1 MKAAGRVVFRWDLDK
16 TYLKTEFDSLRG
28 LARIPFE
35 SARDKVAAP
44 GVAALIRGLRASGE
58 RRGDDVRIVFVSGSP
73 PQIGNAILE
82 KLALDGIEHDGIT
95 FKDQWRRIRRGKFRD
110 LREQVGY
117 KLTELLRD
125 RRDERAGT
133 VEYLFGDDWES
144 DPLIYSLYADV
155 VAGAVRRDELAK
167 ILAALRV
174 DGELC
179 VFADVLAGEVATGD
193 AVRRVF
199 INLARRTPPGRFR
212 AYGVRLV
219 PTFNYLQTAACLF
232 DEGVLDVESVVGV
245 VAAMRG
251 EEGHDE
257 EGRGEESYGV
267 RSGADDV
274 DASATLRLL
283 NSMRDIERRGH
294 LSAAGAAVLTRA
306 LERSGALPHATDG
319 RARWRDAWLRLRR
332 RFADGVSPVVA
343 GSTDYGALV
352 PALARQQES
361 EYQVTGAGA

>member
-1 MKAAGRVVFRWDLDK
+1 MKAAARLVFRWDLDK
-16 TYLKTEFDSLRG
+16 TYLETEFDSLRG

-58 RRGDDVRIVFVSGSP
+58 RRGADVRIVFVSGSP
-73 PQIGNAILE
+73 PQIGDAILE

-125 RRDERAGT
+125 RRDVRAGT

-155 VAGAVRRDELAK
+155 VAGAVRRGELAK

-174 DGELC
+174 DDELRAL
-179 VFADVLAGEVATGD
+179 ADRLAAEVATGD
-193 AVRRVF
+193 AVRRIF

-212 AYGVRLV
+212 AYGKRLV

-232 DEGVLDVESVVGV
+232 DEGVLDVESVVEV
-245 VAAMRG
+245 VAAMRAG
-251 EEGHDE
+251 
-257 EGRGEESYGV
+257 ESYGE
-267 RSGADDV
+267 AD
-274 DASATLRLL
+274 SSTTLRLL
-283 NSMRDIERRGH
+283 NSLRDVERRGH
-294 LSAAGAAVLTRA
+294 LGAAGAAVLARA
-306 LERSGALPHATDG
+306 LERTRALPHATDG
-319 RARWRDAWLRLRR
+319 RSRWRDARLRLRR
-332 RFADGVSPVVA
+332 RFADLSPVISGCA
-343 GSTDYGALV
+343 DYAALI
-352 PALARQQES
+352 PALARQQAG
-361 EYQVTGAGA
+361 EYRATGVGA